1 MKMHLVINGNSME
14 LGDEVSSVT
23 TLLEHLGLAEKP
35 VIIEHNRDILKQEH
49 YRQRML
55 ENGDTLEIVH
65 FVGGG

>member
-1 MKMHLVINGNSME
+1 MNLVINGNSME

-23 TLLEHLGLAEKP
+23 MLLEHLGLAEKP
-35 VIIEHNRDILKQEH
+35 LIIEHNQDILQKEH
-49 YRQRML
+49 YRQVML